1 MCWEAGYSPG
11 HLGPAVNDV
20 NVILVAGG
28 TGRRFGG
35 TVAKQFQLLGGR
47 PMLVVTASR
56 FVGLPRLA
64 RLIVVAAPD
73 AIDRCASLLAPLGL
87 PLRFA
92 PAGAERQHS
101 VASGIAA
108 LDPDCA
114 VVVVHDAARP
124 LVRPAAI
131 EACLAAARITG
142 AAILATPVPDT
153 VKQAKDGRIVA
164 TISRGD
170 LWLAQTPQA
179 FEVDVLR
186 RAHAAAPSD
195 LVATDDAALV
205 ERLGLPV
212 AIVAGDA
219 SNRKITTPE
228 DLRWAE
234 AALVIS

>member
-1 MCWEAGYSPG
+1 MLVTSP
-11 HLGPAVNDV
+11 VNDV

-35 TVAKQFQLLGGR
+35 DVPKQYQLLGGR
-47 PMLVVTASR
+47 SMLVVTASR

-64 RLIVVAAPD
+64 RLIVVVAPA
-73 AIDRCASLLAPLGL
+73 AIDRCASLLEPLGL

-101 VASGIAA
+101 VASGMTM
-108 LDPDCA
+108 LDPECA
-114 VVVVHDAARP
+114 VVAIHDAARP
-124 LVRPAAI
+124 LVRPTDI
-131 EACLAAARITG
+131 EACLAAARTTG

-153 VKQAKDGRIVA
+153 VKQAKGGRILA
-164 TISRGD
+164 TIPRGD

-179 FEVDVLR
+179 FTVEVLR
-186 RAHAAAPSD
+186 RAHAAAPSE
-195 LVATDDAALV
+195 LAATDDAALV

-212 AIVAGDA
+212 AIVAGDP

-228 DLRWAE
+228 DLAWAE
-234 AALVIS
+234 AVLAAS

>member
-1 MCWEAGYSPG
+1 
-11 HLGPAVNDV
+11 VNDV

-35 TVAKQFQLLGGR
+35 TVAKQFQPLGGR
-47 PMLVVTASR
+47 PMLVVAASR
-56 FVGLPRLA
+56 FVGLPGLA
-64 RLIVVAAPD
+64 RMIVVAAREAHD
-73 AIDRCASLLAPLGL
+73 ECARLLQPLGL
-87 PLRFA
+87 PLRLA
-92 PAGAERQHS
+92 LAGAERQHS
-101 VASGIAA
+101 VASGLAA

-114 VVVVHDAARP
+114 FVAIHDAARP
-124 LVRPAAI
+124 LVRPMAI
-131 EACLAAARITG
+131 AACLAAARTTG

-153 VKQAKDGRIVA
+153 VKHAHDGRIVA
-164 TISRGD
+164 TIPRAD
-170 LWLAQTPQA
+170 LWLAQTPQTFA
-179 FEVDVLR
+179 VDVIR

-228 DLRWAE
+228 DLAWAE
-234 AALVIS
+234 AVLAAS

>member
-1 MCWEAGYSPG
+1 
-11 HLGPAVNDV
+11 VNDV

-35 TVAKQFQLLGGR
+35 TVAKQFQPLGGR
-47 PMLVVTASR
+47 PMLVVAASR
-56 FVGLPRLA
+56 FVGLPGLA
-64 RLIVVAAPD
+64 RMIVVAAREAHD
-73 AIDRCASLLAPLGL
+73 ECARLLEPLGL

-101 VASGIAA
+101 VASGLAA

-114 VVVVHDAARP
+114 FVAIHDAARP

-131 EACLAAARITG
+131 AACLAAARTTG

-153 VKQAKDGRIVA
+153 VKQAHDGCIVA
-164 TISRGD
+164 TIPRAD
-170 LWLAQTPQA
+170 LWLAQTPQTFA
-179 FEVDVLR
+179 VDVIR

-212 AIVAGDA
+212 AIVASDA

-228 DLRWAE
+228 DLAWAE
-234 AALVIS
+234 ADLAAS